1 MAIMSQHDFALMIEK
16 IARDNKQ
23 THIEAVLQYCS
34 DNYIEPDEIAKMIDG
49 PLKDKIRANY
59 VDMNMLRKTATLN
72 I

>member
-1 MAIMSQHDFALMIEK
+1 MAIMSQQDFAMMIEL

-23 THIEAVLQYCS
+23 THLEAVLSYCA
-34 DNYIEPDEIAKMIDG
+34 DNYLEPEEIAKMIDG

-59 VDMNMLRKTATLN
+59 VDLDMLKKTASFD